1 MLGPGELQMPKPGFR
16 SVTFPESI
24 LDRFEEIYKN
34 SKSDLQ
40 SEGIFSFTGFLTSRL
55 SKQFELERK

>member
-1 MLGPGELQMPKPGFR
+1 MPKPGFR

-24 LDRFEEIYKN
+24 LDKFEEIYKN